1 MSCRIPKQSIKKFF
15 NCERGKAEEM
25 SRRRE
30 AEVSQK
36 RGRGEA
42 EVNNRIA
49 TGEAH
54 RCLYESEARGQRREA
69 RGDSQ
74 AKLG

>member
-1 MSCRIPKQSIKKFF
+1 
-15 NCERGKAEEM
+15 
-25 SRRRE
+25 
-30 AEVSQK
+30 VSQK